1 MHAAEKEKS
10 DIMSDQAS
18 RSVAMDDN
26 EGEITLGILNAV
38 EENSKLTQRS
48 VAGDLGIA
56 LGLANAYLKRC
67 VRKGLIK
74 VQQVPSNR
82 YAYYLTPQ
90 GFAEKSRL
98 TSEYLTSSFQFFRRA
113 KVQCTDMLQ
122 ECERKGV
129 LRIGLVGVSDLAEIV
144 ALSALD
150 SKVELAGIVDSTVR
164 IDRFAGNP
172 VYGVVDRLGAVD
184 ALMVTTLKD
193 PQGCYDK
200 LRREHP
206 AIAVLHVPLLRI
218 SDKEAA
224 EQGSDAMSDPERRR

>member
-1 MHAAEKEKS
+1 MT
-10 DIMSDQAS
+10 DQAS
-18 RSVAMDDN
+18 RSVAMDDS

-82 YAYYLTPQ
+82 YAYFLTPQ

-113 KVQCTDMLQ
+113 KVQCTEILE
-122 ECERKGV
+122 ECERQGV

-150 SKVELAGIVDSTVR
+150 SKVELAGIVDASVR

-172 VYGVVDRLGAVD
+172 VYSAVAKLGKVD

-193 PQGCYDK
+193 PQDRYDI

-206 AIAVLHVPLLRI
+206 AIPVLHVPLLRI
-218 SDKEAA
+218 SDKEAI
-224 EQGSDAMSDPERRR
+224 EQGSDAMSDSERRP

>member
-1 MHAAEKEKS
+1 MTE
-10 DIMSDQAS
+10 QAS
-18 RSVAMDDN
+18 RSIEMDDS
-26 EGEITLGILNAV
+26 ESEITLGILNAV

-48 VAGDLGIA
+48 VAGELGIA

-98 TSEYLTSSFQFFRRA
+98 TSEYLAASFNFFRRA
-113 KVQCTDMLQ
+113 KVQCADLLRD
-122 ECERKGV
+122 CERMGV
-129 LRIGLVGVSDLAEIV
+129 TRIGLVGVSDLAEVV

-150 SKVELAGIVDSTVR
+150 SEVELAGIVDASVR
-164 IDRFAGNP
+164 IERFAGNP
-172 VYGVVDRLGAVD
+172 VFPSVAGLGSID

-193 PQGCYDK
+193 PQGCYDR
-200 LRREHP
+200 LRRDHP
-206 AIAVLHVPLLRI
+206 GIPVLHVSLLRI
-218 SDKEAA
+218 SDKEAKV
-224 EQGSDAMSDPERRR
+224 QGSGAMPDSERRP

>member
-1 MHAAEKEKS
+1 MG
-10 DIMSDQAS
+10 DQAS
-18 RSVAMDDN
+18 RSAAIDDS

-48 VAGDLGIA
+48 IAGDLGIA

-113 KVQCTDMLQ
+113 KVQCADLLA
-122 ECERKGV
+122 ECERTGV
-129 LRIGLVGVSDLAEIV
+129 TRLGLIGVSDLAEIV

-164 IDRFAGNP
+164 IERFAGNP
-172 VYGVVDRLGAVD
+172 VFASVDKLGPVD

-193 PQGCYDK
+193 PQTRFDA
-200 LRREHP
+200 LRQQYP
-206 AIAVLHVPLLRI
+206 AIPVLHVPLLRI
-218 SDKEAA
+218 SDKEEKQTGSGAA
-224 EQGSDAMSDPERRR
+224 SGSERRP

>member
-1 MHAAEKEKS
+1 MEIP

-48 VAGDLGIA
+48 IAGDLGIA

-113 KVQCTDMLQ
+113 KVQCATMLK
-122 ECERKGV
+122 ECEQRGIK
-129 LRIGLVGVSDLAEIV
+129 RIGLIGVSDLAEVV

-150 SKVELAGIVDSTVR
+150 SKVELVGIVDSSVR
-164 IDRFAGNP
+164 IDRFAGNRI
-172 VYGVVDRLGAVD
+172 VASVD
-184 ALMVTTLKD
+184 ALGPVDALLITTLKD
-193 PQGCYDK
+193 PQTRYDT
-200 LRREHP
+200 LCRDYP
-206 AIAVLHVPLLRI
+206 STPVLHVPLLRI
-218 SDKEAA
+218 SDKE
-224 EQGSDAMSDPERRR
+224 EKQEGPDAQSGLERRP

>member
-1 MHAAEKEKS
+1 MT
-10 DIMSDQAS
+10 
-18 RSVAMDDN
+18 RSTAMDDN

-98 TSEYLTSSFQFFRRA
+98 TSEYLTTSFHFFRRA
-113 KVQCTDMLQ
+113 KVECAVLLQ
-122 ECERKGV
+122 ECEHAGV
-129 LRIGLVGVSDLAEIV
+129 NRIGLAGVSDLAEIV

-150 SKVELAGIVDSTVR
+150 SKVELAGIVDSTVK
-164 IDRFAGNP
+164 IERFAGNP
-172 VYGVVDRLGAVD
+172 VFASVDKLGPVD
-184 ALMVTTLKD
+184 ALMVTTLRD
-193 PQGCYDK
+193 PQICYET

-206 AIAVLHVPLLRI
+206 AIPILHVPLLRI
-218 SDKEAA
+218 SDKEERQA
-224 EQGSDAMSDPERRR
+224 GSDAISDSERRP

>member
-1 MHAAEKEKS
+1 
-10 DIMSDQAS
+10 MSDQAS
-18 RSVAMDDN
+18 RSIAVEDG

-48 VAGDLGIA
+48 IAGDLGIA

-113 KVQCTDMLQ
+113 KVQCTDLLQ
-122 ECERKGV
+122 ECDRKGFT
-129 LRIGLVGVSDLAEIV
+129 RIGLVGVSDLSEIV

-150 SKVELAGIVDSTVR
+150 SEVELAGIVDTSVK
-164 IDRFAGNP
+164 IPRFAGHR
-172 VYGVVDRLGAVD
+172 VYKKVGDLGPVD

-193 PQGCYDK
+193 PQGCYDD
-200 LRREHP
+200 LRRNHP
-206 AIAVLHVPLLRI
+206 NITVLHVSLLRI
-218 SDKEAA
+218 TDKEAQKKGP
-224 EQGSDAMSDPERRR
+224 EPKQGPETRV

>member
-1 MHAAEKEKS
+1 
-10 DIMSDQAS
+10 MSDQAS
-18 RSVAMDDN
+18 RSVAMDDS

-48 VAGDLGIA
+48 IAGDLGIA

-113 KVQCTDMLQ
+113 KVQCADLLQ
-122 ECERKGV
+122 NCEHTGV
-129 LRIGLVGVSDLAEIV
+129 KRIGLVGVSDLAEIV

-150 SKVELAGIVDSTVR
+150 STVELAGIVDSTVR
-164 IDRFAGNP
+164 IERFAGNP
-172 VYGVVDRLGAVD
+172 VFASVEKLGPVD
-184 ALMVTTLKD
+184 ALLVTTLKD
-193 PQGCYDK
+193 PQGRYDK

-206 AIAVLHVPLLRI
+206 DVPVLHVPLLRI
-218 SDKEAA
+218 SDKDEK
-224 EQGSDAMSDPERRR
+224 QPGPDAMSDPERLR

>member
-1 MHAAEKEKS
+1 
-10 DIMSDQAS
+10 MSDQAS
-18 RSVAMDDN
+18 QTVSADDN

-74 VQQVPSNR
+74 VHQVPSNR

-113 KVQCTDMLQ
+113 KVQCGDLLRD
-122 ECERKGV
+122 CEIKGIT
-129 LRIGLVGVSDLAEIV
+129 RIGLIGVSDLAEIV
-144 ALSALD
+144 ALSAMDTNVDLIGIAD
-150 SKVELAGIVDSTVR
+150 SSVR
-164 IDRFAGNP
+164 IDRFAGRP
-172 VYGVVDRLGAVD
+172 VVASIAALGEVD

-193 PQGCYDK
+193 PQAHYDR
-200 LRREHP
+200 LRNEHP
-206 AIAVLHVPLLRI
+206 DIPVLHVPLLRI
-218 SDKEAA
+218 TIKDSEEQESGAASGPEAH
-224 EQGSDAMSDPERRR
+224 R

>member
-1 MHAAEKEKS
+1 
-10 DIMSDQAS
+10 
-18 RSVAMDDN
+18 MDDG

-48 VAGDLGIA
+48 IAGELGIA

-67 VRKGLIK
+67 VRKGLVK

-98 TSEYLTSSFQFFRRA
+98 TSEYLSSSFQFFRRA
-113 KVQCTDMLQ
+113 KVQCAGLLEQ
-122 ECERKGV
+122 CEENGV
-129 LRIGLVGVSDLAEIV
+129 TRIGLVGVSDLAEVV

-150 SKVELAGIVDSTVR
+150 SKVELAGIADASVK

-172 VYGVVDRLGAVD
+172 VYPTVDMLGPVD

-193 PQGCYDK
+193 PQACFDR

-206 AIAVLHVPLLRI
+206 AMSVLHVPLLRI
-218 SDKEAA
+218 SDKDTKELGA
-224 EQGSDAMSDPERRR
+224 GAMPVPERRP

>member
-1 MHAAEKEKS
+1 MAEPT
-10 DIMSDQAS
+10 S
-18 RSVAMDDN
+18 RSVAMDDG

-48 VAGDLGIA
+48 IAGDLGIA

-113 KVQCTDMLQ
+113 KVQCNSLLSD
-122 ECERKGV
+122 CERKGV
-129 LRIGLVGVSDLAEIV
+129 ARIGLIGVSDLSEIV
-144 ALSALD
+144 ALAALD
-150 SKVELAGIVDSTVR
+150 STVKLAGIVDSTVR
-164 IDRFAGNP
+164 IERFAGHP
-172 VYGVVDRLGAVD
+172 VFATVDRLGMVD

-193 PQGCYDK
+193 PQGCYDR

-206 AIAVLHVPLLRI
+206 ALPVLHVPLLRI
-218 SDKEAA
+218 TDKEAK
-224 EQGSDAMSDPERRR
+224 EQGTGTQPSPERRP

>member
-1 MHAAEKEKS
+1 MT
-10 DIMSDQAS
+10 DRTS
-18 RSVAMDDN
+18 RSVAVDES

-48 VAGDLGIA
+48 IAGDLGIA

-113 KVQCTDMLQ
+113 RVQCTDLLR
-122 ECERKGV
+122 ECEEKG
-129 LRIGLVGVSDLAEIV
+129 LTRIGLVGVSDLAEIV
-144 ALSALD
+144 ALSAME
-150 SKVELAGIVDSTVR
+150 SKVELAGIVDASVR
-164 IDRFAGNP
+164 IKHFAGSAVFP
-172 VYGVVDRLGAVD
+172 SIEELGRVD

-193 PQGCYDK
+193 PQGCYDG
-200 LRREHP
+200 LRRDHP
-206 AIAVLHVPLLRI
+206 ATSVLHVSLLRI
-218 SDKEAA
+218 SDKDKEEENSSASS
-224 EQGSDAMSDPERRR
+224 EPEKRP